1 MSVST
6 HYCLASIRFCFVLA
20 LLLINATLQAADPVG
35 VKVGS
40 ASAEL
45 IADGTMVIGGGITG
59 APLAEQEGL
68 LRVTAVVLEKPGVPK
83 VALVAADVLF
93 LTKDFVDP
101 ALAEIQKTCGIPA
114 ENVLVNATH
123 THHAPS
129 TGTVHGYKRDEEFC
143 RRVQAGIVKAVQ
155 DANARLTAKE
165 CSFQFSLGEESSYGQ
180 NSRLLLADNTIYW
193 TGLKDDVV
201 RPTGPFDP
209 QLPVLAFLNDQKKY
223 EAVIF
228 NHSTHT
234 IGARKP
240 GVRSP
245 SSYGLTAQELEQEIG
260 GNFLFLEGASGS
272 THNLTLNADESIIRL
287 KLAIKHALGNL
298 EPHSVDRLVSVKRPF
313 KFKVRTFDEAVE
325 HKKVVDYCKKRTGAS
340 ADVIIEVFRKQR
352 DVLAPEQGQERSTSI
367 QTMVIGDVA
376 IVGVPAEF
384 FTQLGMDI
392 KRRSPYR
399 YTYVAELANDWVG
412 YLPTREGHQLGGYQT
427 WMGLHSYAEEG
438 TGERIVDET
447 VQMLKELYQKP

>member
-1 MSVST
+1 MTRFAQYSLFFGVT
-6 HYCLASIRFCFVLA
+6 LLVASIGFSV
-20 LLLINATLQAADPVG
+20 QAASPSG

-40 ASAEL
+40 ASADL
-45 IADGTMVIGGGITG
+45 VADNTMVIGGGITG
-59 APLAEQEGL
+59 GPLADQEGK
-68 LRVTAVVLEKPGVPK
+68 LRVTAVVLEKPGTGK
-83 VALVAADVLF
+83 VAILSADVLF

-101 ALAEIQKTCGIPA
+101 ALAEIEKTCGIPA
-114 ENVLVNATH
+114 SHILVNATH

-143 RRVQAGIVKAVQ
+143 RRVAAGIVKAAQ
-155 DANARLTAKE
+155 DANARLTEKE
-165 CSFQFSLGEESSYGQ
+165 CSFHFSLGEESSYGQ
-180 NSRLLLADNTIYW
+180 NSRLLLADNTIFW

-209 QLPVLAFLNDQKKY
+209 QLPVLAFLNSEKKY

-234 IGARKP
+234 IGTRKP

-245 SSYGLTAQELEQEIG
+245 SAYGLTAQELEQEIG

-272 THNLTLNADESIIRL
+272 THNLTIGADEAIIRL

-298 EPHSVDRLVSVKRPF
+298 EPHSVDKLVSVKRPF
-313 KFKVRTFDEAVE
+313 AFKVRQYDEAVE
-325 HKKVVDYCKKRTGAS
+325 DKKVVDYCKKRTGAS
-340 ADVIIEVFRKQR
+340 ADVIIDVFRKQR
-352 DVLAPEQGQERSTSI
+352 EVLAPQQGQERTTSL
-367 QTMVIGDVA
+367 QAMVVGDVA
-376 IVGVPAEF
+376 IVGVPAEY

-399 YTYVAELANDWVG
+399 YTYIAELANDWVG
-412 YLPTREGHQLGGYQT
+412 YLPTREGHKLGGYQT

-447 VQMLKELYQKP
+447 VQMLNDLYKKP

>member
-1 MSVST
+1 MTRFAQSSLFFGVA
-6 HYCLASIRFCFVLA
+6 LLVASISYSVK
-20 LLLINATLQAADPVG
+20 AAPAAG
-35 VKVGS
+35 VKVGA
-40 ASAEL
+40 ASADL
-45 IADGTMVIGGGITG
+45 IADNTMVIGGGITG
-59 APLAEQEGL
+59 GPLAEQEGK
-68 LRVTAVVLEKPGVPK
+68 LRVTAVVLEKPGVGK
-83 VALVAADVLF
+83 VAILSADVLF

-101 ALAEIQKTCGIPA
+101 ALAEIEKTCGIPA
-114 ENVLVNATH
+114 SHILVNATH

-143 RRVQAGIVKAVQ
+143 RRVQAGIVKAAQ
-155 DANARLTAKE
+155 DANAHLTEKE

-180 NSRLLLADNTIYW
+180 NSRLLLADNTIFW

-209 QLPVLAFLNDQKKY
+209 QLPVLAFLNSDKKY

-234 IGARKP
+234 IGTRKP

-245 SSYGLTAQELEQEIG
+245 SAYGLTAQELEQEIG

-272 THNLTLNADESIIRL
+272 THNLTIGADEAIIRL

-298 EPHSVDRLVSVKRPF
+298 EPHSVDKLVSVKRPF
-313 KFKVRTFDEAVE
+313 TFKVRQYDEAVE
-325 HKKVVDYCKKRTGAS
+325 EKKVVDYCKKRTGAS
-340 ADVIIEVFRKQR
+340 ADVIIDVFRKQR
-352 DVLAPEQGQERSTSI
+352 EVLAPQQGQERTTSL
-367 QTMVIGDVA
+367 QVMVVGDVA
-376 IVGVPAEF
+376 IVGVPAEY

-399 YTYVAELANDWVG
+399 YTYIAELANDWVG
-412 YLPTREGHQLGGYQT
+412 YLPTREGHKLGGYQT

-447 VQMLKELYQKP
+447 VQMLNDLYKKP